1 MQNAVISI
9 LAHVIVF
16 LAFLLLS
23 WLHERKSGKS
33 GRFEH

>member
-9 LAHVIVF
+9 LAHIIVL

-33 GRFEH
+33 DRFEH